1 MDPLLSTSG
10 RTGPKRKF
18 KWVRDGFSVYR
29 LLGMQSGGGCR
40 REVTVCLPSSGG
52 IFEVHI
58 GYNCSR
64 FPNPGPLYLV
74 PGKTNILSVSGYP
87 GTRGVWVWEA

>member
-1 MDPLLSTSG
+1 M
-10 RTGPKRKF
+10 GPGWF
-18 KWVRDGFSVYR
+18 FGVPIVR
-29 LLGMQSGGGCR
+29 CR

-64 FPNPGPLYLV
+64 FPNPGPQYLV
-74 PGKTNILSVSGYP
+74 PEKTNILSVPEYP
-87 GTRGVWVWEA
+87 GTCLGLCSKA